1 MKMKSFI
8 KGAFCLSVIW
18 FSNSAIGQAQIIV
31 NPDGTHSVVTGNIVV
46 NPNGTHSIIAG
57 NIVVNPDGTHS
68 VMAGNV
74 VVNPNGTHSVLTGK
88 TPADPGGANTILQG
102 DSDDE
107 NTSRI
112 RTGSSVNGIRTWL
125 EYRQARSARK
135 EERQK
140 ARAIRRLMTKEN
152 RADTERPK

>member
-1 MKMKSFI
+1 MKSFI
-8 KGAFCLSVIW
+8 KGVFCLSVIW
-18 FSNSAIGQAQIIV
+18 FSYSAIGQAQIIV

-68 VMAGNV
+68 VVAGNV

-88 TPADPGGANTILQG
+88 TSADPGGANKMLPD

-112 RTGSSVNGIRTWL
+112 RTGSSVDGVRTWL
-125 EYRQARSARK
+125 EYRQSRSARK

-140 ARAIRRLMTKEN
+140 ARAIRRLTAKEN
-152 RADTERPK
+152 SGDTESPK